1 METAGADRDSMAE
14 SSRAKRWWGVRM
26 DEGEMGETFLC
37 SISHGDKAATTWGGG
52 HRRRTVTTTSPHVVS
67 RAHMSYR
74 RELFKQL
81 PRLTSG
87 PRLFF
92 DFSRFSIFQI
102 FKSKSMTFPLSKLR
116 QYLQVDRLKHKEQLF
131 FLSQLQIPLG
141 FQVTISGTNS
151 NLNLP

>member
-1 METAGADRDSMAE
+1 MAE

-52 HRRRTVTTTSPHVVS
+52 HRRRTVTTTSPHAVS

-87 PRLFF
+87 PRLFS

-102 FKSKSMTFPLSKLR
+102 FKSKSVTFPLSKLR